1 MRQHWLEISVC
12 YDEKISR
19 IDMTL
24 LSQMAVKM
32 DQGLGCLELGLL
44 LRVPQLRWK
53 GFAMMEFLKGVLV
66 VVVILAFDLP
76 NACGS
81 LRYSQSPRSMGPK
94 LDPASRSPAL
104 SPPGLQN
111 TLQVSP
117 QFQSPLGSS
126 SRGLA
131 QEPFGLQ
138 EKQLLQGL
146 VKPLDWKYPIV
157 PEVQSELAV
166 NFQLRQPVTP
176 SSVAVQCGE
185 NRVLVEVQQDLFS
198 NGHLIQ
204 PTGLSLGGC
213 PVVGQDS
220 QSKVLI
226 FEYELQDCNSVQMG
240 SWYKPFLKG
249 RSPNHLSEEQLF
261 ELLQSLPDE

>member
-1 MRQHWLEISVC
+1 
-12 YDEKISR
+12 
-19 IDMTL
+19 
-24 LSQMAVKM
+24 
-32 DQGLGCLELGLL
+32 
-44 LRVPQLRWK
+44 
-53 GFAMMEFLKGVLV
+53 MMEFLKGVLV
-66 VVVILAFDLP
+66 VVVIVAFDLP
-76 NACGS
+76 NAWGS
-81 LRYSQSPRSMGPK
+81 LRYSQSPI
-94 LDPASRSPAL
+94 
-104 SPPGLQN
+104 
-111 TLQVSP
+111 
-117 QFQSPLGSS
+117 
-126 SRGLA
+126 A

-138 EKQLLQGL
+138 EKQLLQGP

-157 PEVQSELAV
+157 PEVPSELAV

-226 FEYELQDCNSVQMG
+226 FEYELQDCNSVQMMT
-240 SWYKPFLKG
+240 
-249 RSPNHLSEEQLF
+249 ED
-261 ELLQSLPDE
+261 ELVYTFSLTYTPEALAGTPITRVEGAVVGVQCHYQS

>member
-1 MRQHWLEISVC
+1 
-12 YDEKISR
+12 
-19 IDMTL
+19 
-24 LSQMAVKM
+24 
-32 DQGLGCLELGLL
+32 
-44 LRVPQLRWK
+44 
-53 GFAMMEFLKGVLV
+53 MMEFLKGVLV
-66 VVVILAFDLP
+66 VVVIVAFDLP
-76 NACGS
+76 NAWGS

-94 LDPASRSPAL
+94 SDPASRSPAL
-104 SPPGLQN
+104 SPPGLRN
-111 TLQVSP
+111 TLQVSS

-138 EKQLLQGL
+138 EKQLLQGPL
-146 VKPLDWKYPIV
+146 KPLDWKYPIV

-226 FEYELQDCNSVQMG
+226 FEYELQDCNSVQMM
-240 SWYKPFLKG
+240 
-249 RSPNHLSEEQLF
+249 NED
-261 ELLQSLPDE
+261 ELVYTFSLTYTPEALAGTPITRVEGAVVGVQCHYQR